1 MGRKGPLITLLA
13 GGALATGLMVANVN
27 VTDPPPDPVLAG
39 GALAP
44 SPTPPASASPP
55 AEASQA
61 PPEDAEE
68 AGDYAAPEEP
78 EEPVSYVGYV
88 DGGGVSVAILLAG
101 EDTTAYVC
109 DGGELERWLFGEP
122 GDGELTLTNDRG
134 DVLTATVDDEVA
146 EGELTVDGRRWT
158 FTVKGVPG
166 DAGLE
171 KFAATVQGGAE
182 VEDGAI
188 VLPDGRRFGG

>member
-13 GGALATGLMVANVN
+13 GGALAAGLMVANLN
-27 VTDPPPDPVLAG
+27 ATDSPPDPVLAG

-44 SPTPPASASPP
+44 SPTPPASPPSAAAS
-55 AEASQA
+55 EA
-61 PPEDAEE
+61 PPDDAEE
-68 AGDYAAPEEP
+68 DVEDYAAREEP
-78 EEPVSYVGYV
+78 QEPVSYVGYV
-88 DGGGVSVAILLAG
+88 DGGGVSVAILVAG

-109 DGGELERWLFGEP
+109 DGGELEAWLFGEP

-134 DVLTATVDDEVA
+134 DVLTATFDGEVA

-158 FTVKGVPG
+158 FTVAGVPG
-166 DAGLE
+166 EAGLE
-171 KFAATVQGGAE
+171 KFAGTVQGGAE